1 MVLTYNFH
9 GQKCTHII
17 TYEQALKAVA
27 SYMASSYIEYLK
39 NKEYL
44 KYGYYRDEVVD
55 ALTAQKPL
63 LISIISYC
71 LKTHHVLD
79 QELNDERIHIDDDND
94 NTWWHVVKEYYRS
107 EAFLIHYKVE
117 D

>member
-39 NKEYL
+39 NKELL
-44 KYGYYRDEVVD
+44 KNGFCREEAAD
-55 ALTAQKPL
+55 ALIAQKPL

-71 LKTHHVLD
+71 LKTHRVLD

-94 NTWWHVVKEYYRS
+94 NPWWHVVKEYYRS
-107 EAFLIHYKVE
+107 EAFLKHYKVE